1 MFFIKLSEY
10 NVAFHAES
18 RRPLHIA
25 ISDDEMHVTNYSSK
39 NNYKENL
46 VVAEKLILDNLE
58 EIQTVSQLNVQ
69 NYKGGRQK
77 LITIKYKENMYQII
91 GNTNNE
97 RSRNLYN
104 KLKDVLVN
112 LN

>member
-1 MFFIKLSEY
+1 MFFIKLSEF
-10 NVAFHAES
+10 NVSFRAES

-25 ISDDEMHVTNYSSK
+25 ISDDKMHVTNYFSE
-39 NNYKENL
+39 NNFEGNL
-46 VVAEKLILDNLE
+46 KIAEKLILDNLE
-58 EIQTVSQLNVQ
+58 EIQAVSQLNIQ

-104 KLKDVLVN
+104 KLKDVIVTLV
-112 LN
+112 